1 MTARKQLSTQ
11 VRLPPALF
19 KRVRELAVRHGLE
32 YGAVVQRLVDP
43 KVADPVTQLLS
54 LQEYLKRYGR
64 ELEDAIEA
72 VNNDPRVVQEAVEV
86 LAELEQS
93 FRRAFRHL
101 PGDELAVEEVEET
114 EGEDDE

>member
-1 MTARKQLSTQ
+1 MPSHRQPSTI
-11 VRLPPALF
+11 VRLPPALY

-32 YGAVVQRLVDP
+32 YGEMVQRLVNQKGGSTDP
-43 KVADPVTQLLS
+43 LSQLYG

-72 VNNDPRVVQEAVEV
+72 VNDDPRVVQEATVV
-86 LAELEQS
+86 LTELEES

-101 PGDELAVEEVEET
+101 PGEEPSGPAD